1 MMQRKFFFALLL
13 CLGAFQMGFS
23 QLASSDNADN
33 LLSSN
38 DNAVEISE
46 NWSFYAD
53 EENRLY
59 YIDFQNLKVN
69 LSEIIIRNEMGE
81 VLLKDDVFD
90 LPVNTIY
97 ELDFN
102 QYGAGN
108 YEIELHSFTGIIR
121 KRIAIK

>member
-1 MMQRKFFFALLL
+1 MLLL
-13 CLGAFQMGFS
+13 CLGALQTGFS
-23 QLASSDNADN
+23 QIASTDNADI
-33 LLSSN
+33 LISSN

-69 LSEIIIRNEMGE
+69 LSDIVVKDQNGK

-102 QYGAGN
+102 QYGSGN
-108 YEIELHSFTGIIR
+108 YEIEMHSFTEIIR
-121 KRIAIK
+121 KSVTIK